1 GTLTGAVLEQVE
13 EPESGEGPLDGEG
26 EPEDQLADEPA
37 DAPAGEPEDQLADE
51 PEDQLAD
58 GPADE
63 PAGEPEDQLADEPGD
78 EPADEP
84 EDGDAPMMF
93 MMAMSSTSSSSAIDG
108 NSIETDG
115 RTGTL
120 LEEDGNVTTITTTS
134 VMGSNAFN
142 SFSYFE

>member
-1 GTLTGAVLEQVE
+1 TVSASVGAGATIDVSGDGAGNGGSINFQGAFDGISIEGVNLLLAGGPGGNAGTLTGAVLEQVE

-63 PAGEPEDQLADEPGD
+63 PAGE
-78 EPADEP
+78 
-84 EDGDAPMMF
+84 
-93 MMAMSSTSSSSAIDG
+93 
-108 NSIETDG
+108 
-115 RTGTL
+115 
-120 LEEDGNVTTITTTS
+120 
-134 VMGSNAFN
+134 
-142 SFSYFE
+142 